1 MAEVTRLP
9 GRSTD
14 SWDWQLD
21 GACRRVS
28 PETFFHPEGERG
40 SRRRTRDETA
50 KALHDEGERKL
61 LYKAI
66 CEVCP
71 VLDRCRA
78 HALAVREPYGVWG
91 GLSEDE
97 RERMYAANPPMT
109 PGIAV

>member
-50 KALHDEGERKL
+50 KA
-61 LYKAI
+61 I

-97 RERMYAANPPMT
+97 RRSMKRRAARMRVRA
-109 PGIAV
+109 G

>member
-40 SRRRTRDETA
+40 PARRKRDA
-50 KALHDEGERKL
+50 AA
-61 LYKAI
+61 KAI
-66 CEVCP
+66 CETCP
-71 VLDRCRA
+71 VLEFCRE
-78 HALAVREPYGVWG
+78 HALAV
-91 GLSEDE
+91 L
-97 RERMYAANPPMT
+97 T
-109 PGIAV
+109 PLWAG